1 MANTKIKD
9 MNKSI
14 DELKNEKP
22 ELKEVFEGEDPVYE
36 LRKRILEL
44 RLEKGY
50 SQAELAKKAG
60 TKQAVISRI
69 ESGESEPRIDTV
81 NKIAKALDK
90 KVKIDLVS

>member
-22 ELKEVFEGEDPVYE
+22 KLKEFFEGEDPVYE